1 MATTANSRGY
11 LTPSDTRETDSRGAA
26 AILRGVQRLLRAQN
40 FESISELSL
49 GNGRRAD
56 VIAISPGGDIWI
68 IEIKS
73 SIADFRADHKWTEYR
88 DYCDQLSFAVAPGFP
103 AEILPEDTGLI
114 LADAYGGEVIRGAP
128 RHQLAPQRRK
138 ALMLSVAR
146 TAAMRLNALLD
157 PTGRF

>member
-73 SIADFRADHKWTEYR
+73 SITDFRTEYR